1 ITYAVAAPG
10 MDEEAL
16 SWFIDDV
23 VGKAVLEAP
32 GVGSFARVGGVQREV
47 RVEVDPARLAA
58 LDVTATDVSR
68 ALRRVQQEVSGGRGQ
83 IGAAEQSVR
92 TVATV
97 RHAAELGALP
107 IALADG
113 RQVRLDQVATVHDTI
128 AERTQAALL
137 DGVPVVGF
145 QVMRARGYDE
155 VSTAAAVD
163 AALARLVEQR
173 PGVSITK
180 VATTV
185 DFTLEQYRG
194 SMQMLYE

>member
-1 ITYAVAAPG
+1 
-10 MDEEAL
+10 
-16 SWFIDDV
+16 
-23 VGKAVLEAP
+23 
-32 GVGSFARVGGVQREV
+32 
-47 RVEVDPARLAA
+47 
-58 LDVTATDVSR
+58 
-68 ALRRVQQEVSGGRGQ
+68 RGQ

-97 RHAAELGALP
+97 THAAELGALP

-113 RQVRLDQVATVHDTI
+113 RQVRLDQVATVHDTT

-155 VSTAAAVD
+155 VSTAAAVE
-163 AALARLVEQR
+163 AALARLKEQR

-194 SMQMLYE
+194 SMQMLYEGALLAILVVWWFLRDWRATLVAA